1 MSVTFHSTTFNFI
14 SFFVATTNLPPTPST
29 NDTSVNSLWGSKFNL
44 INKWMTFSP
53 LTSALQMLANAQRPV
68 LLPPLSKVI
77 RMLQKNDYISHCHRQ
92 LMIVVEPT
100 GRLNKTGAFRRST
113 ICHPSGA
120 AYAHGV
126 AIHTSGHKM
135 HPLAYLI
142 IHYHLPKFLWIFN
155 FDASLFSNPY
165 HTGCLLFTLIQNAKR
180 GNERTMRLFRN
191 LYAMLISSLI
201 ITNFMR
207 CYFYMQLASPHI
219 IGIATFLGCKLHPH
233 LVCNATFR
241 WMQYVSADAPPTSP
255 LSSVFPLLCT
265 QPPWEVVFLQW
276 HFCFVP
282 QTNVSEERG
291 NFCFHPKA
299 KKKNGRNE
307 QLIKQS
313 GVVKHSALAT
323 VAQNK
328 TKWTERRP
336 RGWLMDRHF
345 T

>member
-1 MSVTFHSTTFNFI
+1 
-14 SFFVATTNLPPTPST
+14 
-29 NDTSVNSLWGSKFNL
+29 
-44 INKWMTFSP
+44 MTFSP

-255 LSSVFPLLCT
+255 LSSVFPFCVHNHHGKLC
-265 QPPWEVVFLQW
+265 F
-276 HFCFVP
+276 FSDIFVLFRKQKFP
-282 QTNVSEERG
+282 RSEETSV
-291 NFCFHPKA
+291 F
-299 KKKNGRNE
+299 
-307 QLIKQS
+307 
-313 GVVKHSALAT
+313 T
-323 VAQNK
+323 QNQRRK
-328 TKWTERRP
+328 TEETSN
-336 RGWLMDRHF
+336 
-345 T
+345 